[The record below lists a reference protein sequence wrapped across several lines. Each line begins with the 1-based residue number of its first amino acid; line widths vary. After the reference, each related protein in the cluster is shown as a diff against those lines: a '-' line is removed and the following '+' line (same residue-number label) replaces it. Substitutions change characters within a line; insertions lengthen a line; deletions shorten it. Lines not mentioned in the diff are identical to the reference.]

1 MTRYPRHISAFRRGT
16 LLRAALLL
24 SLAAS
29 LALGPASASLA
40 RSKNRKKNI
49 PYRSVLLIEAE
60 TGRLLR
66 AVNPRRKVIPA
77 SLVKMMVTLIA
88 MERMEEN
95 TLRPTDIVTVSRD
108 ASKIGGQQVYLS
120 EGERFTINELLKAVS
135 ISSANDAAYAVA
147 EYIAGDIDVFIELMN
162 DRAKQLGMTD
172 TSYVNVH
179 GLPPNR
185 GEPPNLTSARDLAIL
200 ARRLLKYSLATKM
213 MRTRSATFRNGT
225 FILTNTNKLIG
236 RYPGADGIKTG
247 SYRAAGYSIVA
258 TARRDNLRLI
268 AIILASDN
276 PKRRFKEARHLLS
289 WGFSRYRWIDPAK
302 AVSISH
308 PKLKVLQGTKK
319 EILLKESGNIRTL
332 VKRGQEKRIAS
343 MIKIPDS
350 IRAPVKNGQTVGK
363 IIYQVGG
370 KNIGEV
376 ALLAAESVE
385 RSSFL
390 CNFIKLK

>member
-1 MTRYPRHISAFRRGT
+1 MTGYPRHISAFRRGT

-29 LALGPASASLA
+29 LALGPASASPA
-40 RSKNRKKNI
+40 RSKNGKKNI

-66 AVNPRRKVIPA
+66 AVNPRRKAIPA
-77 SLVKMMVTLIA
+77 SLVKMMVMLIA

-95 TLRPTDIVTVSRD
+95 TLRSTDIVTVSRD

-120 EGERFTINELLKAVS
+120 EGERFTSNELLKAVS

-147 EYIAGDIDVFIELMN
+147 EYIAGDIDVFVELMN
-162 DRAKQLGMTD
+162 ERAKQLGMTD
-172 TSYVNVH
+172 TSYINVH
-179 GLPPNR
+179 GLPPKR

-200 ARRLLKYSLATKM
+200 ARRLLKYPLATKM
-213 MRTRSATFRNGT
+213 MRIKSATFRNGT
-225 FILTNTNKLIG
+225 FTLTNTNKLIG

-258 TARRDNLRLI
+258 TAQRDNLRLI
-268 AIILASDN
+268 AIILGSDN
-276 PKRRFKEARHLLS
+276 PKRRFKEARRLLS
-289 WGFSRYRWIDPAK
+289 WGFNRYRWIDPAK
-302 AVSISH
+302 AVSTSH

-332 VKRGQEKRIAS
+332 VQRGQEKRIAS

-363 IIYQVGG
+363 IIYRVGG
-370 KNIGEV
+370 KSIGEV

-390 CNFIKLK
+390 YNFIKLK